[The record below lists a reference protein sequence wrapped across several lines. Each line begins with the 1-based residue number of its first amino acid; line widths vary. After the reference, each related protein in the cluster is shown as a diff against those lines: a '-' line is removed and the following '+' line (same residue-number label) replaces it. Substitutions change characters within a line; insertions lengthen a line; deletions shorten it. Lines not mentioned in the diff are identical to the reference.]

1 MNLKKQIELYRQE
14 MINNLS
20 KLVSY
25 RSVLGKEEKNAPY
38 GIECA
43 LCLQEA
49 LRIAKNYGFK
59 TQNLDNKCGYAEI
72 GEGKEIIGIL
82 THLDVVPEG
91 NDWHTDPFKATIK
104 DNKIYGR
111 GTSDDKGATIAS
123 MIALK
128 IIKDLNIPL
137 NKRIRL
143 IMGCK
148 EETGSECMKHYIQKE
163 GNVDIGFTPDGN
175 FPLVHGEKGQIKVKF
190 TIKND
195 NNFKINGGVVENA
208 VSDYCHIK
216 IKNSLYKEKDFREY
230 LESNNIEYE
239 IDKLDDEF
247 DIIKVNGESAHAST
261 PELGKNAI
269 NYAIMALKE
278 ANYES
283 NLVKFYSKYIK
294 LETDGESFGIKC
306 EDEFGKL
313 TLVNGTIKTLDN
325 VIIGTIDI
333 RVPVMVSVDEI
344 LNKLTSNSYDGT
356 IMNVI
361 KGSDSLYYPLDSKI
375 VKSLMRAY
383 INVTGDNK
391 SQPITV
397 GGGTYAKTMK
407 NCVAFGCN
415 FLTTDNRIH
424 NSNEFVIIDELL
436 LQVELYANAIL
447 ELL

>member
-1 MNLKKQIELYRQE
+1 MNLKNQIKLYKQE
-14 MINNLS
+14 MIDNLS
-20 KLVSY
+20 KLISY
-25 RSVLGKEEKNAPY
+25 RSVLGKEEISAPY

-49 LRIAKNYGFK
+49 LKIAESYGFR

-72 GEGKEIIGIL
+72 GEGQEIIGIL
-82 THLDVVPEG
+82 THLDIVPEG
-91 NDWHTDPFKATIK
+91 NGWDTDPFKATIK
-104 DNKIYGR
+104 DNRIYGR
-111 GTSDDKGATIAS
+111 GASDDKGATIAS
-123 MIALK
+123 MVALK

-175 FPLVHGEKGQIKVKF
+175 FPLVQGEKGQIKIKF
-190 TIKND
+190 TIKNT
-195 NNFKINGGVVENA
+195 NNFEINGGVVENA

-216 IKNSLYKEKDFREY
+216 IKRILYKEKYFREY
-230 LESNNIEYE
+230 LETNNIDYE
-239 IDKLDDEF
+239 IEKLDSEF
-247 DIIKVNGESAHAST
+247 DIIKVKGKAAHAST

-269 NYAIMALKE
+269 NYAIMALKV

-283 NLVKFYSKYIK
+283 DLVKFYSRYIK
-294 LETDGESFGIKC
+294 LETDGESFGLKC
-306 EDEFGKL
+306 EDKFGKL
-313 TLVNGTIKTLDN
+313 TLVNGIIKTVDD
-325 VIIGTIDI
+325 VIDGTIDI
-333 RVPVMVSVDEI
+333 RVPVMISVDEV
-344 LNKLTSNSYDGT
+344 LNKITSNNYIGAIIDAR
-356 IMNVI
+356 
-361 KGSDSLYYPLDSKI
+361 KCSDSLYYPLDSKI

-383 INVTGDNK
+383 VNVTDDNV
-391 SQPITV
+391 SQPIIL

-415 FLTTDNRIH
+415 FLKTDNRIH
-424 NSNEFVIIDELL
+424 NSNEFVVIDELL